1 MGLKNI
7 AGEMWVYYYTSAY
20 LSGITGVMLC
30 LYNTSRT
37 VIKELLGSGQ
47 TVRYIMSEHNV
58 AISSVS
64 PFGVQS

>member
-20 LSGITGVMLC
+20 LSGITGVMLY
-30 LYNTSRT
+30 LYNICRT

-47 TVRYIMSEHNV
+47 TVRYMSEYIV